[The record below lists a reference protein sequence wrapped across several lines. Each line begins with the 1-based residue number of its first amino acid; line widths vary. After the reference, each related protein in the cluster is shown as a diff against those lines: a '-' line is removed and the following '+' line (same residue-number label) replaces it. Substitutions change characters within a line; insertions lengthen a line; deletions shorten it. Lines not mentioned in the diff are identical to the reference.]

1 MLCYIPS
8 VYAPLPLHLSVP
20 NLFKDKPVTFTIHS
34 GILVLLGPNGSG
46 KSQVMRRMTQQWSDQ
61 GLLTLMLTAG
71 RLQPL
76 ESRRMIYSHIWGGV
90 DPTVQSETAIT
101 LDPQY
106 KLKWHQI
113 ESVMGVLNRLSE
125 RLDIQIKVGERLRA
139 LFGRGLRLVWDRGN
153 LKLEFARGGAAY
165 EAFRQAATHHAR
177 DVTGLFEI
185 ARVDEL
191 EGPEV
196 EVRLMALVLDV
207 SGFPIRVGKD
217 DNINQVAQ
225 GRIKNRS

>member
-1 MLCYIPS
+1 
-8 VYAPLPLHLSVP
+8 
-20 NLFKDKPVTFTIHS
+20 
-34 GILVLLGPNGSG
+34 
-46 KSQVMRRMTQQWSDQ
+46 
-61 GLLTLMLTAG
+61 
-71 RLQPL
+71 
-76 ESRRMIYSHIWGGV
+76 
-90 DPTVQSETAIT
+90 VQSETAIT